1 MSVGKIIKFLRKEN
15 QLTQDELA
23 EILDISKNSIQKYE
37 ANEVPN
43 LKIGTIRMLSNKF
56 GISPTVFIFPE
67 NYRDIDLSIMIQVEK
82 QLSEHNK
89 ILISNLNETGRNKV
103 FEYAKDLVDSKNYTR

>member
-1 MSVGKIIKFLRKEN
+1 
-15 QLTQDELA
+15 
-23 EILDISKNSIQKYE
+23 
-37 ANEVPN
+37 
-43 LKIGTIRMLSNKF
+43 
-56 GISPTVFIFPE
+56 
-67 NYRDIDLSIMIQVEK
+67 MIQVEK

>member
-1 MSVGKIIKFLRKEN
+1 MSVGKIIKFLRCKDG
-15 QLTQDELA
+15 LTQEELA
-23 EILDISKNSIQKYE
+23 EILGVTKNSIQKYE